1 MSRFSKVLKRYSST
15 LARQSSL
22 ANHSL
27 TKKKT
32 LVRNSRRAV
41 AREVIRAR

>member
-27 TKKKT
+27 TKKIT
-32 LVRNSRRAV
+32 LARN
-41 AREVIRAR
+41 RAR